1 MSASPRRRPRRPAAR
16 KPAARSSAR
25 NDVLAQLASIADDKS
40 RRSFLARHPRLLTA
54 ETVAQLSDAV
64 PVKVR
69 VDVDQAMALAEAAEL
84 IARKL
89 RDPEALAR
97 GLRAKGN
104 ALHFVNDYTGAVA
117 HHEEAARLFDGAG
130 RHTEVGRTLST
141 SIQSLILLGEYPRAQ
156 AAAERAREIFAA
168 AGDDLRLARLELNVG
183 NVYHRQDRFDEAL
196 RAYEQAYEGLMKHR
210 NAEGIAVALGN
221 MAMCLISLND
231 FPRALETHQRARAYC
246 DEQGMSRQVAL
257 ADYNIAYLYYFRGQY
272 GRAIEALKATREA
285 CQGLGDAY
293 LASLCLLDLA
303 EIYLELNLSAEAA
316 DMAAQAMAGFRKLRI
331 GYEAAKALAFHAI
344 ALGQQGKVLR
354 ALELC
359 AEARALFV
367 AEENSVWPA
376 LLDLYQ
382 ALILFGAGR
391 LFEARRHAA
400 AALQSFQAPALASK
414 AILCRLLLAR
424 IALRMGQLEEAQSE
438 CEAAQR
444 ALSAFDLPALGFQLH
459 YVRGQIEQAAGRPA
473 AAYEAYRD
481 AQRFLETLRSSLRG
495 EELKIAFM
503 KNKLEVYEGLVDL
516 ALTRGGPDG
525 GDGAASAFVYVEQA
539 KSRSLQELLLR
550 AATPVVPNV
559 AGKSEL
565 VRRVS
570 DLREELNWYYHR
582 IEAEQMAAEERAE
595 ERLEGLQSQVRAHE
609 NELLRVL
616 REMPASESESMEVLA
631 PVSLPLEEV
640 RRALPADAM
649 IVEYFRVGS
658 RLLAFLVTRER
669 LEVVPVALVPRVQHI
684 LRLLQFQLAWAR
696 PGAADAA
703 TREPS
708 LAATQSHL
716 ADLYKELVAP
726 LRSRL
731 DARHLVFVPHNLL
744 HYVPFHAL
752 YDGKRHL
759 VDSYS
764 VSYAPSATVFALCQS
779 RASAA
784 AATSLVLG
792 VPDAQTPF
800 IADEARAVAARLPGA
815 ELYVGD
821 EATGAVLREKGP
833 ACRYVHVAAHGFFR
847 PDNPMFSGIRLGGS
861 YLTLY
866 DLYNLKLPAELVTLS
881 ACVTGLNVIAAG
893 DELLGLARGLFRAG
907 AASLLL
913 TLWEVPDQSTAEF
926 MTTFYD
932 RLKATPDISAALRSA
947 IQDVRERHPHP
958 LHWAPFVLMGKALA
972 S

>member
-1 MSASPRRRPRRPAAR
+1 VSPTSRRARRRAPSARPAA
-16 KPAARSSAR
+16 SAEGLYAE
-25 NDVLAQLASIADDKS
+25 LATLADDRS
-40 RRSFLARHPRLLTA
+40 RRAFVARHADLLSA
-54 ETVAQLSDAV
+54 ETVERLSEV
-64 PVKVR
+64 VQSKVR
-69 VDVDQAMALAEAAEL
+69 VDVKQAMALAEAAEL

-89 RDPEALAR
+89 RSPEALAR

-104 ALHFVNDYTGAVA
+104 ALHFVNDYRAAVE
-117 HHEEAARLFDGAG
+117 HHEEAARLFDEAG
-130 RHTEVGRTLST
+130 RPTEVGRTLST
-141 SIQSLILLGEYPRAQ
+141 SIQSHILLGEYARAQ
-156 AAAERAREIFAA
+156 DAANRARAIFAQT
-168 AGDDLRLARLELNVG
+168 GDDLRLARLELNVG
-183 NVYHRQDRFDEAL
+183 NVYHRQDRFEEAL
-196 RAYEQAYEGLMKHR
+196 HSYEQAYEGLLRHR

-231 FPRALETHQRARAYC
+231 FPRALETHQRARLFC
-246 DEQGMSRQVAL
+246 DEHGMSRQVAL

-272 GRAIEALKATREA
+272 GRAIEALKATKEA

-303 EIYLELNLSAEAA
+303 EIYLELNLSTDAAETAT
-316 DMAAQAMAGFRKLRI
+316 QAMAGFKKLQI
-331 GYEAAKALAFHAI
+331 GYEGAKALAFLAI
-344 ALGQQGKVLR
+344 AHGQQGKVLR

-359 AEARALFV
+359 AEARALLV
-367 AEENSVWPA
+367 AEQNSVWPA

-391 LFEARRHAA
+391 LFEARRHGT
-400 AALQSFQAPALASK
+400 AALESFRSPALASK

-424 IALRMGQLEEAQSE
+424 LALRMSHLDAAAAE
-438 CEAAQR
+438 CATAEAAL
-444 ALSAFDLPALGFQLH
+444 AGLDLPAVSFQLH
-459 YVRGQIEQAAGRPA
+459 YVKGQIEQASSRPDRAFA
-473 AAYEAYRD
+473 AFQD

-516 ALTRGGPDG
+516 SLTRGGGEG
-525 GDGAASAFVYVEQA
+525 GVHEAFAYVEQA

-550 AATPVVPNV
+550 AATPVVPHV

-582 IEAEQMAAEERAE
+582 IEAEQMAPEERTAE
-595 ERLEGLQSQVRAHE
+595 RIEGLQSEARAHE
-609 NELLRVL
+609 SELLRVL
-616 REMPASESESMEVLA
+616 RELPASESEALEDLA
-631 PVSLPLEEV
+631 PVSLPLDEV
-640 RRALPADAM
+640 RRTLPADAM

-669 LEVVPVALVPRVQHI
+669 LEVVPVAPVARVQHI

-696 PGAADAA
+696 PGSTESSAGS
-703 TREPS
+703 REPS
-708 LAATQSHL
+708 LAATRSHL
-716 ADLYKELVAP
+716 GDLYRELVAP
-726 LRSRL
+726 LRPRL
-731 DARHLVFVPHNLL
+731 DAAHLVFVPHSLL
-744 HYVPFHAL
+744 HYIPFHAL
-752 YDGKRHL
+752 YDGERHL
-759 VDSYS
+759 IDSFTI
-764 VSYAPSATVFALCQS
+764 SYAPSATVLALCQR
-779 RASAA
+779 RAPATDS
-784 AATSLVLG
+784 TSLVLG

-800 IADEARAVAARLPGA
+800 ILDEARAVAARLPGA
-815 ELYVGD
+815 ELFVGA
-821 EATGAVLREKGP
+821 EATADVLREKGP
-833 ACRYVHVAAHGFFR
+833 GRRVLHIAAHGFFR

-913 TLWEVPDQSTAEF
+913 TLWEVPDESTAEF
-926 MTTFYD
+926 MNGFYD
-932 RLKATPDISAALRSA
+932 RLPAGPNPAAALREA
-947 IQDVRERHPHP
+947 TLALRERHPHP
-958 LHWAPFVLMGKALA
+958 LHWAPFVLMGKAFGG
-972 S
+972 